1 MELALRPKERELL
14 SAAGE
19 AGRREQLMDQVWHET
34 WTGPTKTLNVH
45 LVNVRRKLAQA
56 GDRWNRITTL
66 RGCAYR
72 FEVD

>member
-1 MELALRPKERELL
+1 
-14 SAAGE
+14 
-19 AGRREQLMDQVWHET
+19 MDQVWPET

-45 LVNVRRKLAQA
+45 LANVRRKLAEA